1 MSYRK
6 TTCGCGKPARP
17 FAFLCE
23 SCFALLAAESTVED
37 NGCPGRQFLP
47 DSFYAQH
54 TLATK
59 LNQLSDREWHRFTL
73 IGMPTR
79 LR

>member
-17 FAFLCE
+17 FGFLCE
-23 SCFALLAAESTVED
+23 SCLALLAAESNLEVD
-37 NGCPGRQFLP
+37 DRRQFVP
-47 DSFYAQH
+47 DAFYAQH

-73 IGMPTR
+73 IGLPPR